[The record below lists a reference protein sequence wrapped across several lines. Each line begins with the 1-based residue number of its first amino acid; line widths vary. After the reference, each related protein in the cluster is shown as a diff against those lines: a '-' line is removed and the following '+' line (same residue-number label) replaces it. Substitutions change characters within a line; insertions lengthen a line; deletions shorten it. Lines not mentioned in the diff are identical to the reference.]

1 MRHSTS
7 RKVFALAAGVALVMA
22 AAACGGD
29 EGDGGS
35 SNTQKQVPLI
45 FGTTE
50 NFVGADPAASYDWP
64 SSLLLTNTS
73 QTLLEIPAGG
83 NKPSPDVAESCKFDD
98 PKTYTCKLKKGLK
111 FSDGSAL
118 DSADVKFSM
127 DRMIGIAD
135 DQGPSSIYE
144 PSLASTEAPDPLT
157 VTYKLKYP
165 DATWPMRLT
174 YGGAAIVP
182 SDKYSATA
190 IQKDGKKFVGSGPY
204 KIVKFDPS
212 QQIVL
217 EENTNYTG
225 SNKPIHKQVII
236 QKFKDEASLKAAVE
250 NNEVQVAF
258 RTLSPTLISD
268 LEKNGAKK
276 GVKVLKG
283 DGVGISYVVFN
294 LLNGPFKQK
303 EVRQAF
309 AYMIDRKSIATDIY
323 DGTVDPLYTMVPSA
337 FAGSTETFK
346 TKYGEAPN
354 PAEAKKLLQQA
365 GVTMPV
371 KAQLWWNPDH
381 YGQTS
386 ADMYAEIERQVEKDG
401 VFDIS
406 LQNAAWDRYKVDYPK
421 GVYPAFQLGWYPDFP
436 DADNYLSPFYQT
448 GNFMEKGS
456 GYSSKPMDK
465 LLTDERSNAEPSKRE
480 PSIVQAQTLGAE
492 DVPTLPIWQDK
503 MIAATRDGVT
513 GVEKTFDAAN
523 QIRFWLIDATKAK

>member
-7 RKVFALAAGVALVMA
+7 RKVFALAAGVALVVA

-29 EGDGGS
+29 DGNGGS
-35 SNTQKQVPLI
+35 SDTQTKQVPLI

-50 NFVGADPAASYDWP
+50 NFVGADPASSYDWP

-83 NKPSPDVAESCKFDD
+83 NEPSPDVAESCQFDD
-98 PKTYTCKLKKGLK
+98 PKTYTCKLKSGLK

-127 DRMIGIAD
+127 DRLIGIAH

-144 PSLASTEAPDPLT
+144 PSLASTEAPDPTT
-157 VTYKLKYP
+157 VTFKLKYP

-174 YGGAAIVP
+174 YGGTAIVP
-182 SDKYSATA
+182 SDKYSDTT
-190 IQKDGKKFVGSGPY
+190 IQTKDFIGSGPY
-204 KIVKFDPS
+204 KIAKFDPS

-225 SNKPIHKQVII
+225 ANKPIHKQVII
-236 QKFKDEASLKAAVE
+236 QKFKDEAALKSAVE

-294 LLNGPFKQK
+294 MLNGPFKQK

-309 AYMIDRKSIATDIY
+309 AYLIDRNVIANDIY

-337 FAGSTETFK
+337 FAGSTESFK
-346 TKYGEAPN
+346 TKYGEAPD
-354 PAEAKKLLQQA
+354 AAKARALLQQA
-365 GVTMPV
+365 GVAIPV

-386 ADMYAEIERQVEKDG
+386 ADMYAEIERQLEKDKL
-401 VFDIS
+401 FDIS
-406 LQNAAWDRYKVDYPK
+406 LQNAAWDRYREDYPK

-456 GYSSKPMDK
+456 GYTSKAMDK
-465 LLTDERSNAEPSKRE
+465 LLTDERSISDPAKRE
-480 PSIVQAQTLGAE
+480 PLIQQAQALGAE